1 MERKYVTEDGEIFQ
15 HRTKDG
21 KYIPLDKLEDT
32 HLLNILRFYKEKAKK
47 GIEVTT
53 RYFGILGENDTDAYD
68 VDILYGEAALKEL
81 NYYAYEEEAKLR
93 WGNKNAS

>member
-53 RYFGILGENDTDAYD
+53 R
-68 VDILYGEAALKEL
+68 
-81 NYYAYEEEAKLR
+81 
-93 WGNKNAS
+93 